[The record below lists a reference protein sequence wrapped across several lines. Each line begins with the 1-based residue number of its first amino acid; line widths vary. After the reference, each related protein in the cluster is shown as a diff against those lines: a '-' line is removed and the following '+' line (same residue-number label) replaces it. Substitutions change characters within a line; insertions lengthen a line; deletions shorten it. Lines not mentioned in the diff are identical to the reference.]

1 MAELDDIAAAI
12 SRAIGREFAPSTAE
26 PIGGGCINRTLAV
39 ADGGQRFFVK
49 LNDPARA
56 DMFAAEAEGLR
67 ALRTANAVRVP
78 APICTGGGQAAFL
91 VLEYIDF
98 GSEQPASQEQLGRG
112 LAALHRCTQPQH
124 GWHRHNTIGTTPQDN
139 TPNGD
144 WVSFWRERR
153 LLPQL
158 RLAAANGH
166 AKTLMPRAERLL
178 ARLADFFGG
187 YRPEPSLLHGDLW
200 SGNYGVDRAGA
211 PVIFDPAVYYGDRET
226 DLAMT
231 ELFGGFNARFYAAY
245 REAWPLDPGYTVRR
259 SLYNLYHVL
268 NHLNLFGGGY
278 LAQATR
284 LIDQLVSEVR

>member
-12 SRAIGREFAPSTAE
+12 SRAIGREFTPSTAE

-139 TPNGD
+139 TPNDD

-153 LLPQL
+153 LQPQL